1 MLNKKW
7 TGNLVGLM
15 HDHKISK
22 TELAEEL
29 GVSREYV
36 SMVIN
41 GHRAPAGAEERFN
54 DAVMTIIA
62 RKESEAGKAHAENRP
77 E

>member
-15 HDHKISK
+15 HDHKITK
-22 TELAEEL
+22 TMLAEEL

-36 SMVIN
+36 SMILN
-41 GHRAPAGAEERFN
+41 EHREPAGAECLFL
-54 DAVMTIIA
+54 DAVHSLIKK
-62 RKESEAGKAHAENRP
+62 RDSV
-77 E
+77 

>member
-1 MLNKKW
+1 MLHKKW

-22 TELAEEL
+22 TQLAEEL

-36 SMVIN
+36 SMVLN
-41 GHRAPAGAEERFN
+41 EHRSPEGAEERFTA
-54 DAVMTIIA
+54 AVHAII
-62 RKESEAGKAHAENRP
+62 RRSES
-77 E
+77 

>member
-1 MLNKKW
+1 MTKKW

-22 TELAEEL
+22 TELAAEL

-36 SMVIN
+36 SMVLN
-41 GHRAPAGAEERFN
+41 EHRKPTGAKEQFN
-54 DAVMTIIA
+54 AAVNRLIEKQ
-62 RKESEAGKAHAENRP
+62 KEV
-77 E
+77 

>member
-1 MLNKKW
+1 MLTKKW

-22 TELAEEL
+22 TMLAEEL

-36 SMVIN
+36 SMILN
-41 GHRAPAGAEERFN
+41 EHREPAGAEDRFN
-54 DAVMTIIA
+54 EAVNNLILRQGA
-62 RKESEAGKAHAENRP
+62 DSQ
-77 E
+77 

>member
-1 MLNKKW
+1 MFTKKW

-22 TELAEEL
+22 TELANEL

-36 SMVIN
+36 SMVLN
-41 GHRAPAGAEERFN
+41 EHRKPIGAQEQFEKAVERLISKRAAGEIE
-54 DAVMTIIA
+54 
-62 RKESEAGKAHAENRP
+62 
-77 E
+77 

>member
-1 MLNKKW
+1 MFTKKW

-22 TELAEEL
+22 TDLAAEL

-36 SMVIN
+36 SMVLNEHKKPN
-41 GHRAPAGAEERFN
+41 GAKERFE
-54 DAVMTIIA
+54 DAA
-62 RKESEAGKAHAENRP
+62 NRLI
-77 E
+77 EKKSIKGTE

>member
-1 MLNKKW
+1 MNKKW

-22 TELAEEL
+22 TQLAEEL

-36 SMVIN
+36 SMVLN
-41 GHRAPAGAEERFN
+41 EHRMPADAESRFTAAVNSIIER
-54 DAVMTIIA
+54 
-62 RKESEAGKAHAENRP
+62 RS
-77 E
+77 